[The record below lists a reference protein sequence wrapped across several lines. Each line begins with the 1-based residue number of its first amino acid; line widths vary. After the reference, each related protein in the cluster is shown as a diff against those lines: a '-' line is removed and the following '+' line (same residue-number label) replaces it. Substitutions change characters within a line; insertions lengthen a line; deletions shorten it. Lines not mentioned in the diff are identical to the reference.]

1 MWRSRLRQRLRQSR
15 KQVRN
20 FTEDKGAIASQDRA
34 KVAIHTSME
43 IVESPKANPD
53 NLLRI
58 IENARRAK
66 VVIPDF
72 QRSFVWERDGIQDLL
87 TSILRGYF
95 MGMFLMLDTP
105 SENAMFPFR
114 PVEGVKIQS
123 HRQATVRLV
132 LDGQQRITSLFY
144 ALYEPDI
151 PLQRAKYPHR
161 FYLRLESILENDLE
175 SAVVGVSERDT
186 KHKAELDQL
195 VDTHKALPFSRL
207 RDSSSFNKWLYK

>member
-1 MWRSRLRQRLRQSR
+1 MRQSR

-58 IENARRAK
+58 IEDARRAK

-95 MGMFLMLDTP
+95 MGIFLC
-105 SENAMFPFR
+105 
-114 PVEGVKIQS
+114 
-123 HRQATVRLV
+123 
-132 LDGQQRITSLFY
+132 
-144 ALYEPDI
+144 
-151 PLQRAKYPHR
+151 
-161 FYLRLESILENDLE
+161 
-175 SAVVGVSERDT
+175 
-186 KHKAELDQL
+186 
-195 VDTHKALPFSRL
+195 
-207 RDSSSFNKWLYK
+207 

>member
-1 MWRSRLRQRLRQSR
+1 
-15 KQVRN
+15 
-20 FTEDKGAIASQDRA
+20 
-34 KVAIHTSME
+34 
-43 IVESPKANPD
+43 
-53 NLLRI
+53 
-58 IENARRAK
+58 
-66 VVIPDF
+66 
-72 QRSFVWERDGIQDLL
+72 
-87 TSILRGYF
+87 
-95 MGMFLMLDTP
+95 
-105 SENAMFPFR
+105 
-114 PVEGVKIQS
+114 
-123 HRQATVRLV
+123 